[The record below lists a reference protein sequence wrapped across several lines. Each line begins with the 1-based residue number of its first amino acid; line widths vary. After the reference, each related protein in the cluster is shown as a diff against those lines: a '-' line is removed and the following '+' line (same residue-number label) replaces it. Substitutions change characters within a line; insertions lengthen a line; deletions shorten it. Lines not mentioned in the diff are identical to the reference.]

1 MSSQFTHRTRSSAVT
16 AVGIAAAIALGV
28 GAASAASPSQPAARH
43 GATVHLVEHE
53 LGRHMIDQGRP
64 GISKGD
70 RVLITSDLFDRAG
83 SKAGRADFECV
94 ATGKGA
100 RGGGLCLGVIAL
112 AGGQLTTQ
120 FAFGASGESPRQAIT
135 GGTGRYASARGQF
148 VITEGKR
155 GAELVEVQL
164 SR

>member
-1 MSSQFTHRTRSSAVT
+1 MSLHLTHRTRSCAVT
-16 AVGIAAAIALGV
+16 VAGLAAAMALGV
-28 GAASAASPSQPAARH
+28 SAASAASPRQPAARH
-43 GATVHLVEHE
+43 GGTIHLVEHE

-70 RVLITSDLFDRAG
+70 RMLITSDLFDPAG
-83 SKAGRADFECV
+83 KKAGRADFECV

-120 FAFGASGESPRQAIT
+120 FSFGASGESPRQAIT

-148 VITEGKR
+148 VITEGQK
-155 GAELVEVQL
+155 GGELVEVQL

>member
-1 MSSQFTHRTRSSAVT
+1 MAL
-16 AVGIAAAIALGV
+16 AA
-28 GAASAASPSQPAARH
+28 GAASAASPSQPASRH
-43 GATVHLVEHE
+43 IAAIHLVEHE
-53 LGRHMIDQGRP
+53 SGRHVIDQGRP

-70 RVLITSDLFDRAG
+70 RVLITSALFDRAG
-83 SKAGRADFECV
+83 RKAGRADFECV

-112 AGGQLTTQ
+112 TGGQLTTQ

-135 GGTGRYASARGQF
+135 GGTGRYAGARGQF
-148 VITEGKR
+148 VIAEGRK

-164 SR
+164 S